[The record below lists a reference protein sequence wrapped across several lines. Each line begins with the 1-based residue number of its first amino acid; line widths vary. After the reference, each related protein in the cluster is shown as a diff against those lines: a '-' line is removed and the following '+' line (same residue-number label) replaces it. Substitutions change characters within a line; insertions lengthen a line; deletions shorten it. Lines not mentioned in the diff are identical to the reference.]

1 MQLDG
6 YTYSVLEFARLL
18 IAKHYPERT
27 DGESAVIRAYLLEH
41 LSEFDSIT
49 FAKRVGRGIP
59 ADPTHEPGVQA
70 NAEFSGK
77 LKIDILA
84 YKGSLP
90 YLIEVKQRVTPAA
103 LGQILTYRHEFLE
116 EFPDAP
122 EPSLVV
128 VGREASENAIPA
140 LQAHGVTIYLYPDA
154 DPRRDAAGG
163 GLRPDGGTAA

>member
-1 MQLDG
+1 MNLDG

-41 LSEFDSIT
+41 LAEFDSIT
-49 FAKRVGRGIP
+49 FAKRVGQGIP
-59 ADPTHEPGVQA
+59 ADPSHVPGVQA
-70 NAEFSGK
+70 NAAFSGK

-84 YKGSLP
+84 YKGQQP
-90 YLIEVKQRVTPAA
+90 YLIEVKQRVTPAT

-122 EPSLVV
+122 EPALVV
-128 VGREASENAIPA
+128 VGREASENALPA
-140 LQAHGVTIYLYPDA
+140 LQAHGITVYLYPDA
-154 DPRRDAAGG
+154 DPRRDAAAGG
-163 GLRPDGGTAA
+163 VRPDGGTAA